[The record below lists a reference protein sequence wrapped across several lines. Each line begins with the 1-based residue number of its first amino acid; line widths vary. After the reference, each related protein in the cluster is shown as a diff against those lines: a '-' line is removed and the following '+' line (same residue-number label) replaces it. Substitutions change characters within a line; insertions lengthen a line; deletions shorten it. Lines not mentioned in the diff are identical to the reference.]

1 MTARLHF
8 VVELGDRWR
17 RAGGTHARGSAAVD
31 GEPSAGTAL
40 ADRAEALSLDAATLL
55 RIDGGFAV
63 VRVTDDELV
72 AAVDR
77 LRTVPL
83 FYAQHDGRLYLSDDA
98 YWVAG
103 QLPPHD
109 FDEVCAAEFLLLGF
123 VTGRDTLHPL
133 VKQLQAGELL
143 VARSDARRVAVS
155 THRYFTYDHHDYFTQ
170 PVDEILELWDAT
182 FRRIMERFVASAA
195 GRTIAVPLSGGW
207 DSRLMV
213 LELKRLG
220 YDDVRCFTYGRRG
233 IDEVKIAREVAAQLG
248 YPWEFVEYSVERWR
262 AWHDAPEFARYV
274 RYADGL
280 CSVPHVQDWPAVWEL
295 RRAGRMPDDAI
306 FAPGH
311 NGGFLFGENG
321 NLHRMRRPTL
331 AALVHNLER
340 VHYGNWRLDD
350 PRMRARVRERLV
362 GAVDHLAAETPEA
375 ATSAWERWEWQER
388 QAKFMCNS
396 VRVYEFWGFDWRLP
410 FWDAEAI
417 EFWERMPLVFR
428 ARNRLHR
435 AYVGRASERESVSLP
450 GDDRWKAIRSTFVR
464 DYMPERLKRFLRSLR
479 RLNYRRAHAEH
490 EMGWF
495 GIVELDDFRRL
506 YRGTETIN
514 SVLALERLDQLP
526 ARARAHRQR

>member
-1 MTARLHF
+1 
-8 VVELGDRWR
+8 
-17 RAGGTHARGSAAVD
+17 
-31 GEPSAGTAL
+31 
-40 ADRAEALSLDAATLL
+40 
-55 RIDGGFAV
+55 
-63 VRVTDDELV
+63 
-72 AAVDR
+72 
-77 LRTVPL
+77 
-83 FYAQHDGRLYLSDDA
+83 
-98 YWVAG
+98 
-103 QLPPHD
+103 
-109 FDEVCAAEFLLLGF
+109 
-123 VTGRDTLHPL
+123 
-133 VKQLQAGELL
+133 
-143 VARSDARRVAVS
+143 
-155 THRYFTYDHHDYFTQ
+155 
-170 PVDEILELWDAT
+170 
-182 FRRIMERFVASAA
+182 
-195 GRTIAVPLSGGW
+195 
-207 DSRLMV
+207 MV
-213 LELKRLG
+213 LELKRIG
-220 YDDVRCFTYGRRG
+220 YDNVRCFTYGRPG

-262 AWHDAPEFARYV
+262 TWHDAPEFARYV

-295 RRAGRMPDDAI
+295 RRAGRMPDDTI

-350 PRMRARVRERLV
+350 PGMRARVRERLV
-362 GAVDHLAAETPEA
+362 GAVDQLAAQTPEA

-417 EFWERMPLVFR
+417 GFWERMPLVFR

-435 AYVGRASERESVSLP
+435 AYVARASARESVSVA
-450 GDDRWKAIRSTFVR
+450 GVDRWRAIRSTLVR
-464 DYMPERLKRFLRSLR
+464 DYMPERPKRFLRSLR
-479 RLNYRRAHAEH
+479 RLNYRREHAEH

-514 SVLALERLDQLP
+514 SVLALERLDLLP
-526 ARARAHRQR
+526 DLARPTGGASCSS